1 MSRTITVSDD
11 LYTRLEQAASK
22 RGLANV
28 EQLLEKVD
36 EAPTVSA
43 EELRRRR
50 EAGEWVE
57 ALHAQMVEKYG
68 LMPDSADLV
77 REDRER

>member
-11 LYTRLEQAASK
+11 LYTRLERAACK

-36 EAPTVSA
+36 EAPTVST

-50 EAGEWVE
+50 EAGEWVD
-57 ALHAQMVEKYG
+57 ALRAEMIEKYG

>member
-11 LYTRLEQAASK
+11 LYTRLEKAACK

-36 EAPTVSA
+36 ETPPVSA
-43 EELRRRR
+43 EELARRR
-50 EAGEWVE
+50 EVVQRINEHREQIFAT
-57 ALHAQMVEKYG
+57 HG
-68 LMPDSADLV
+68 LMPDSTELI

>member
-11 LYTRLEQAASK
+11 LYTRLEKAACK

-36 EAPTVSA
+36 DAPAVSVN
-43 EELRRRR
+43 ELLRRR
-50 EAGEWVE
+50 EVGEWVD
-57 ALHAQMVEKYG
+57 AFQARMAEKYG
-68 LMPDSADLV
+68 LMPDSVELI